1 MMVFNT
7 LTRGE
12 PKGVHNNKRKRARKW
27 GWKDGMNEEV
37 QSSAPKQP
45 AYFCAWL
52 ISGHQ
57 SGDGLLDYENE
68 MNESPNKA
76 I

>member
-1 MMVFNT
+1 
-7 LTRGE
+7 
-12 PKGVHNNKRKRARKW
+12 
-27 GWKDGMNEEV
+27 MNEEV
-37 QSSAPKQP
+37 PSSAPKQP

-68 MNESPNKA
+68 MNEKSQQV